1 METVVDQDGPG
12 PQEMGVEMSA
22 GAVIWG
28 LYGLATIVAVIVFY
42 RYARKRRYSFDVLD
56 GIIVALLWPFFLTL
70 GIFGELEDPEDPSP
84 GDDV

>member
-1 METVVDQDGPG
+1 
-12 PQEMGVEMSA
+12 MGAKMSA

-56 GIIVALLWPFFLTL
+56 GIIVALLWPCFIVL
-70 GIFGELEDPEDPSP
+70 GIFGELEDKENEEDKL
-84 GDDV
+84 